1 MQPKLAARDM
11 ISYFNRWDQ
20 QVINQIGWRTSYHKS
35 RAEPN
40 LPRQPFAQIYHELT
54 GNPHRNRRGN
64 PCLRRGQRGPRSI
77 AEGGGLLVAVLEGG
91 GRRLVAGEV
100 GDEGVEA
107 VDRHFL
113 RGHHHTADR
122 RWSLPRRATS
132 SSARAGG
139 NGGGGDRLGNRAV
152 RGEEEVGR
160 RKQAMRLFLL
170 SPWRGLL
177 PLRVFPFFVWTI
189 LPPGMWLSTSSVL
202 AVLVLLLEM
211 KFARVRLQ
219 LQL

>member
-1 MQPKLAARDM
+1 M

-20 QVINQIGWRTSYHKS
+20 QVINRIGWRTCYHKS
-35 RAEPN
+35 RVEPN

-113 RGHHHTADR
+113 RGHHHPADR

-132 SSARAGG
+132 SPARAGG
-139 NGGGGDRLGNRAV
+139 QRR
-152 RGEEEVGR
+152 GR
-160 RKQAMRLFLL
+160 RPPRESGGAGG
-170 SPWRGLL
+170 RGGWKAEASDAFVSSFSLAWAFAFAG
-177 PLRVFPFFVWTI
+177 FPFF
-189 LPPGMWLSTSSVL
+189 LYGRFCPRECGY
-202 AVLVLLLEM
+202 LLQSLLFLYYCW
-211 KFARVRLQ
+211 K
-219 LQL
+219 

>member
-1 MQPKLAARDM
+1 
-11 ISYFNRWDQ
+11 
-20 QVINQIGWRTSYHKS
+20 
-35 RAEPN
+35 
-40 LPRQPFAQIYHELT
+40 
-54 GNPHRNRRGN
+54 
-64 PCLRRGQRGPRSI
+64 
-77 AEGGGLLVAVLEGG
+77 
-91 GRRLVAGEV
+91 V

-113 RGHHHTADR
+113 RGHHHPADR

-132 SSARAGG
+132 SPPRAGG
-139 NGGGGDRLGNRAV
+139 QRRGRRPPRESGGGV
-152 RGEEEVGR
+152 GEEEVGR

>member
-1 MQPKLAARDM
+1 MATTILPIAGGACRGGLR
-11 ISYFNRWDQ
+11 R
-20 QVINQIGWRTSYHKS
+20 
-35 RAEPN
+35 
-40 LPRQPFAQIYHELT
+40 LPR
-54 GNPHRNRRGN
+54 GRG
-64 PCLRRGQRGPRSI
+64 
-77 AEGGGLLVAVLEGG
+77 
-91 GRRLVAGEV
+91 
-100 GDEGVEA
+100 D
-107 VDRHFL
+107 
-113 RGHHHTADR
+113 
-122 RWSLPRRATS
+122 
-132 SSARAGG
+132 

-189 LPPGMWLSTSSVL
+189 LPPGMWLSTSVL

>member
-1 MQPKLAARDM
+1 M

-20 QVINQIGWRTSYHKS
+20 QVINRIGWRTCYHKS
-35 RAEPN
+35 RVEPN

-113 RGHHHTADR
+113 RGHHHPTDR

-132 SSARAGG
+132 SPARAGG
-139 NGGGGDRLGNRAV
+139 QRRGRRPPRESGGGV
-152 RGEEEVGR
+152 GEEEVGR

-170 SPWRGLL
+170 SLKS
-177 PLRVFPFFVWTI
+177 PLAWAFCLSGVPFSMDDFA
-189 LPPGMWLSTSSVL
+189 PGSVGTGRHSPCCSYYCW
-202 AVLVLLLEM
+202 
-211 KFARVRLQ
+211 K
-219 LQL
+219 